1 MLVSCHNQKKDTH
14 SPTYQ
19 SSASK
24 LDSLSHMIDKDEYNS
39 TLLLER
45 AKEIYFNCPMR
56 ATHLTLL
63 EKLLMY
69 GYDYVNCY
77 GLKHFLRPGFNSR
90 SVY

>member
-1 MLVSCHNQKKDTH
+1 
-14 SPTYQ
+14 
-19 SSASK
+19 
-24 LDSLSHMIDKDEYNS
+24 
-39 TLLLER
+39 
-45 AKEIYFNCPMR
+45 MR

-90 SVY
+90 SVYQYNEEENVLEWQIEKTA